1 MNTEI
6 IRIDLQNIDIARIR
20 YAAQVLK
27 SGGLVAF
34 PTETVYGLGANA
46 LNEKAVGN
54 IFKAK
59 GRPSDNPLIVHV
71 SDRNEVNALVSD
83 MPSNA
88 DKLMDKF
95 WPGPLTIIMNKSEA
109 VPYAVTAG
117 IETVAVRMPSHPVAL
132 SLIHEAGVPVAAP
145 SANSSGKPSP
155 TSAEHVIDDL
165 SGKVDVIID
174 AGYASVGLESTV
186 IDLTS
191 EKPVILR
198 PGGVTYEQLES
209 VLGSVYID
217 PAIMEKPSENLKP
230 KSPGMKYT
238 HYSPKAEVIVIEG
251 RPEDIVRKIVSM
263 KRAYESR
270 GISVGILAT
279 DQTFKQYEKG
289 PVISA
294 GDRNKPE
301 TIANS
306 LFAMLREFDSIGVG
320 VILAEAV
327 DTNGIGLAIMNRMN
341 KAAGYHIIKA

>member
-6 IRIDLQNIDIARIR
+6 IRIDLQNIDTAKIR

-54 IFKAK
+54 IFRAK

-71 SDRNEVNALVSD
+71 SDRSEVSPLVSNLPFD
-83 MPSNA
+83 A
-88 DKLMDKF
+88 VKLMDKF

-165 SGKVDVIID
+165 SGKVDVIVD

-198 PGGVTYEQLES
+198 PGGVTHEQLES

-217 PAIMEKPSENLKP
+217 PAIMEKPGENLKP
-230 KSPGMKYT
+230 KSPGMKYK
-238 HYSPKAEVIVIEG
+238 HYSPKAEVIVIDG
-251 RPEDIVRKIVSM
+251 RPEDIVRKIVLM
-263 KRAYESR
+263 KRDYESR
-270 GISVGILAT
+270 GILAGILAT

-327 DTNGIGLAIMNRMN
+327 DTSGIGLAIMNRMN